1 MSHLEN
7 SSASRRPVRSLRTA
21 IEMLESRT
29 ACAIDIAPAIAMIGE
44 VGVDGGVVGRG
55 EEGVVMICAPFSDG
69 ESGSVGGVEPGSD
82 PASGDEMLLTMTGM
96 PFAVSMIQERSR
108 PARVA
113 PLRGG
118 LAQALAVR
126 PAVMPARA
134 AEGIQVAT
142 TSQQMTEDRA
152 AARPAVTPPAP
163 RFVRQITARLDRL
176 AFARFGR

>member
-55 EEGVVMICAPFSDG
+55 EEGVVMICAPFSEG
-69 ESGSVGGVEPGSD
+69 EAGSVGGAGSD
-82 PASGDEMLLTMTGM
+82 PAFGDEMLLTMTGM